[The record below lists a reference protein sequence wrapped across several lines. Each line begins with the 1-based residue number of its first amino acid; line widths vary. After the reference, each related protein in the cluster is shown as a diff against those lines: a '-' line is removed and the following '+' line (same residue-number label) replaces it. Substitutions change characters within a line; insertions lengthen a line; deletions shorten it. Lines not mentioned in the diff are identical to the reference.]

1 MKSNET
7 NNMSYEE
14 INESGARSRIR
25 HQNISGY
32 KEERPILDDDEH
44 PQIQDSAE
52 KDKIINQNIR
62 LKEQIF
68 QLSNQLEEILEK
80 DRNRKRK
87 LGPINHNDDD

>member
-44 PQIQDSAE
+44 P
-52 KDKIINQNIR
+52 
-62 LKEQIF
+62 
-68 QLSNQLEEILEK
+68 
-80 DRNRKRK
+80 
-87 LGPINHNDDD
+87 